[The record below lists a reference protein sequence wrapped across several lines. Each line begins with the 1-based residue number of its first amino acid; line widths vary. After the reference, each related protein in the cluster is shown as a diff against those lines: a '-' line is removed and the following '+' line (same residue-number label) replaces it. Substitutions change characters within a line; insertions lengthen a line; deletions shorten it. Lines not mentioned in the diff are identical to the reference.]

1 MQPHDQT
8 LPHRAGLGIGATQF
22 ASSYFAEGG
31 FNNRTKAAWY
41 GLSLGGRISHR
52 ENGSPANISATDYDI
67 ALSQILKTNK
77 PYILNRLD
85 QETAK
90 ALTFIDDL
98 SKNPFSGNLNNGQPL
113 FVVGEL
119 SADFIAQD
127 KIAVEF
133 ESIRQFHEA
142 MQARTGFSYM
152 LATPAVR
159 GDKMSVFN
167 LAVHINELFDKYGM
181 RFCLHIERLRIS
193 YQLTGGLP
201 RHFFEML
208 NPAAIGL
215 IELGGSGATHPA
227 IRHEAWVLYSH
238 LLDLIGPKPTL
249 IASDLADPPMQLIQ
263 TDMQQAEQ
271 TLNAVRSLGPQMG
284 QSHQIYR

>member
-1 MQPHDQT
+1 MIQLQDQT

-22 ASSYFAEGG
+22 ASSHFAEGA
-31 FNNRTKAAWY
+31 RAAWY
-41 GLSLGGRISHR
+41 GLSLGGSTSSR
-52 ENGSPANISATDYDI
+52 ENGPDAKISATDIDI

-85 QETAK
+85 QEATK
-90 ALTFIDDL
+90 SLTFIENL
-98 SKNPFSGNLNNGQPL
+98 AQTPVSGNLNNGQPL

-119 SADFIAQD
+119 SADFVAQD
-127 KIAVEF
+127 NIAVELDA
-133 ESIRQFHEA
+133 IRQFHEA
-142 MQARTGFSYM
+142 MHARTGFTYIV
-152 LATPAVR
+152 ATPAVR

-167 LAVHINELFDKYGM
+167 LAVQINEMYDKYEM
-181 RFCLHIERLRIS
+181 QFCLHIERLRIS

-208 NPAAIGL
+208 NPAAVGL

-227 IRHEAWVLYSH
+227 IRHEAWVLFGH

-249 IASDLADPPMQLIQ
+249 IASDLACPPLPLIQ